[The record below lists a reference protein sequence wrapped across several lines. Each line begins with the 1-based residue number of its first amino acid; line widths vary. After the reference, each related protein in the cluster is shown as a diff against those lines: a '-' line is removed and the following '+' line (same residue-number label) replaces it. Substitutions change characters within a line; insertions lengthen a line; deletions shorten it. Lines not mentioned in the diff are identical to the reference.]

1 VEALARWTPAD
12 RLRALQCRLGQGYLL
27 AGPLAA
33 EDATALLT
41 RRLADVTPAS
51 AADTVR

>member
-1 VEALARWTPAD
+1 MEQAD

-27 AGPLAA
+27 ARPLAA

-41 RRLADVTPAS
+41 RRLADVTAAP